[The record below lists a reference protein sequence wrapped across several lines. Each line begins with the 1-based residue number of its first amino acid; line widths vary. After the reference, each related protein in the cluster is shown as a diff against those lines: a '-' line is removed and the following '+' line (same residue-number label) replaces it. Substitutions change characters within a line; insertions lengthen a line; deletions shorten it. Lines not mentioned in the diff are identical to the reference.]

1 MSDHDPNTVVVT
13 REQFDIGSRAAH
25 LLNQMLGNPKHAPA
39 AEAIIADLN
48 PNAKFPGRAVREA
61 AYAPVNAALEEERA
75 ARKKLEDRL
84 NAREAADQAAA
95 DARAEADIESRIT
108 AVKRQHGFSDEA
120 MEKVIG
126 RMRERNN
133 PDIESAAAFVAN
145 TMPRATPA
153 IGNDG
158 LPRNVDN
165 YGFGTGD
172 KAWEGLHKNPDRWLA
187 DEIRAT
193 VNDPEFLRLG
203 NQ

>member
-1 MSDHDPNTVVVT
+1 MSDTDPNAIVVD
-13 REQFDIGSRAAH
+13 RGQFDIGQRATN
-25 LLNQMLGNPKHAPA
+25 LLNAMLGHPKHAAA
-39 AEAIIADLN
+39 AEAIIQELN

-75 ARKKLEDRL
+75 ARLKLEERL
-84 NAREAADQAAA
+84 NAREKADQEAADK
-95 DARAEADIESRIT
+95 RAEADIEARIEG
-108 AVKRQHGFSDEA
+108 VKRQHGFSDEA

-126 RMRERNN
+126 RMREKNN
-133 PDIESAAAFVAN
+133 PDIEAAAAYVAG

-172 KAWEGLHKNPDRWLA
+172 EAWKGLHANPDRWLA
-187 DEIRAT
+187 DEIRKT
-193 VNDPEFLRLG
+193 VADPEFLRLG